1 MQNKF
6 FITIFSVMLLCL
18 ALCLAQLLRLECGYE
33 IANMLDEKHIIALPP
48 QVVAKQYIL
57 ALKKKDYRI
66 AYDYLTP
73 ESKEILSLADF
84 VALNEKQMTLM
95 DENKT
100 WIYHQEVRVGMHL
113 YEDPA
118 SWGFVLV
125 KTNGKWR
132 IVMKSGI
139 PSFPFVNDGG
149 CSVK

>member
-1 MQNKF
+1 MNRF
-6 FITIFSVMLLCL
+6 FKIVFGIMLLCL
-18 ALCLAQLLRLECGYE
+18 ILCVAQLIRIEFGYE
-33 IANMLDEKHIIALPP
+33 MLNFFDERNAVMLNPR
-48 QVVAKQYIL
+48 QVAKQYIL

-73 ESKEILSLADF
+73 ESKEIFSLADF
-84 VALNEKQMTLM
+84 VAMNEKQMTLM

-100 WIYHQEVRVGMHL
+100 WLYHQEVRVGMQL